1 MTDKSAKRLTAAEAR
16 AIAGAT
22 LDEKVDAILTRI
34 AEFAQDK
41 KRQLKCGWDYDYDK
55 DLWING
61 GYSKSKDWIAAHK
74 ILTDLGYKVS
84 FYYSESQFVDMYTL
98 IEW

>member
-1 MTDKSAKRLTAAEAR
+1 MTDEPTKRLTAAEAR
-16 AIAGAT
+16 AMAGPT
-22 LDEKVDAILTRI
+22 LDEKVDSILAKI
-34 AEFAQDK
+34 AEFARSQ
-41 KRQLKCGWDYDYDK
+41 KRRLRCGWDYDCDK

-61 GYSKSKDWIAAHK
+61 GYSKSPDWIAANK
-74 ILTDLGYKVS
+74 ILTDLGYKVT